1 MATKNNPGKYDC
13 YENADPDEPMFILLG
28 RDPDGPRLVDEWAN
42 ARENRGYN
50 PEKVAEARQCAE
62 SMRQW
67 LAKIGRT
74 ETAMRAIAEKAAE
87 NWLADNQPAP
97 DTVQVPVDTMDDI
110 IDELGWLVGYR
121 KKYSEVETFRVRTE
135 KLIERLRALIAA
147 NGGKEGG

>member
-74 ETAMRAIAEKAAE
+74 ET
-87 NWLADNQPAP
+87 
-97 DTVQVPVDTMDDI
+97 T
-110 IDELGWLVGYR
+110 
-121 KKYSEVETFRVRTE
+121 
-135 KLIERLRALIAA
+135 
-147 NGGKEGG
+147 KEPT